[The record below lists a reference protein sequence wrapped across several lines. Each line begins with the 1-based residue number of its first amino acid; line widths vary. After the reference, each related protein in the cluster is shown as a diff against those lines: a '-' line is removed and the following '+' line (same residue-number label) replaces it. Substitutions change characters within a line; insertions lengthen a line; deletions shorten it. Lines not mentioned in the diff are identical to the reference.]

1 MHLTNKRL
9 TPNKRRVY
17 EAVLNERP
25 RRLIE
30 KIRYLF
36 FKKVFLALKLCSG

>member
-1 MHLTNKRL
+1 MHLINKRL

-17 EAVLNERP
+17 EAVLNESP

-36 FKKVFLALKLCSG
+36 FKKVFASIKIL

>member
-30 KIRYLF
+30 KTQYLF
-36 FKKVFLALKLCSG
+36 FKKVFPCIKTL

>member
-9 TPNKRRVY
+9 TPIKRRVY

-25 RRLIE
+25 RHLIE

-36 FKKVFLALKLCSG
+36 FKKVFSCIKIL